1 MPLYDF
7 DVIGPDGAPTGE
19 VVEYLC
25 SRLTFTDVDD
35 LGRRIQRRSVHLIA
49 NIKTRWGDSHS
60 YYDPD
65 LRATVSSQR
74 DIDRICESKGWVP
87 VSDMPQGTLTTSVE
101 RMHRKAAN
109 DKIVDE
115 QMQASMQ
122 KHGAAIGKAETPQEI
137 AAWARVQ
144 EEVMPIQG
152 MLDKSVPAAKTK
164 LTDF

>member
-1 MPLYDF
+1 MP
-7 DVIGPDGAPTGE
+7 
-19 VVEYLC
+19 
-25 SRLTFTDVDD
+25 
-35 LGRRIQRRSVHLIA
+35 
-49 NIKTRWGDSHS
+49 K
-60 YYDPD
+60 
-65 LRATVSSQR
+65 
-74 DIDRICESKGWVP
+74 
-87 VSDMPQGTLTTSVE
+87 GTLTTSVE